1 MEVASVVIK
10 PSPIHGKGVFAAV
23 NFKAGDI
30 ILRRDESRLVTE
42 ENPLREGEQEYHCDW
57 LADGRVVYLPE
68 PERYINHSCDP
79 NAYLKEIGDKKYH
92 VALRDIAERGEI
104 THDYCIDGFG
114 DTLWECNCGSDKCRK
129 TIHSNFFHLP
139 LEIRIEYLPYLT
151 QAYRERFREQ
161 VEELEE
167 KMAHR

>member
-1 MEVASVVIK
+1 MKLASVVVK
-10 PSPIHGKGVFAAV
+10 PSSIHGKVVFAAV

-92 VALRDIAERGEI
+92 VAHAETRGDRGVR
-104 THDYCIDGFG
+104 HGVGPHHYPSRRAAGG
-114 DTLWECNCGSDKCRK
+114 DQTTYARSTSGQHPGSD
-129 TIHSNFFHLP
+129 
-139 LEIRIEYLPYLT
+139 
-151 QAYRERFREQ
+151 FRRGSWPKDVRSEP
-161 VEELEE
+161 
-167 KMAHR
+167 